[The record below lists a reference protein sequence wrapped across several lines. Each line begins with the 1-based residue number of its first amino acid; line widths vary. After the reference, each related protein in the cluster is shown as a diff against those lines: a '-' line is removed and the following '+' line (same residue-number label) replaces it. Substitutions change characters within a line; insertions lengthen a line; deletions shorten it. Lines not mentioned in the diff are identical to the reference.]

1 MGTEYI
7 EETGNGQIVLLA
19 ALILNSL
26 LAAKYKMLLLFFSY
40 IDVCS

>member
-26 LAAKYKMLLLFFSY
+26 LAAKDKMLLLFFS
-40 IDVCS
+40 